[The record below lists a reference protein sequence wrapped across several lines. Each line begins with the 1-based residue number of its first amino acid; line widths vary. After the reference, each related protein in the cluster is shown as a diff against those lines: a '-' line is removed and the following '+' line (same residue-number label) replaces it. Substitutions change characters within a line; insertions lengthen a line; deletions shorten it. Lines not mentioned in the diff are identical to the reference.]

1 MDHAAAAGR
10 DDPAAAL
17 VERLQRPRRR
27 VADLDHDA
35 AAGGV
40 EEAQDA
46 VADPQL
52 DHLDPEPVGH
62 PRQARD
68 DLAGLVGLEL
78 RLGPGVEQH
87 AVPLQA
93 GAAAAPRL
101 VGAHRLERL
110 ARDAL
115 EVGQVDDPAGVVAH
129 RREVADLGDG
139 DEALV
144 ALVVARLG
152 VEEVDVGGGRE
163 ALEREVLEPPQ
174 VHALR
179 HQRMQAAQVAVLLE
193 GAALPAGEARHGDRV
208 PLGR

>member
-1 MDHAAAAGR
+1 MTSR
-10 DDPAAAL
+10 
-17 VERLQRPRRR
+17 
-27 VADLDHDA
+27 
-35 AAGGV
+35 
-40 EEAQDA
+40 
-46 VADPQL
+46 
-52 DHLDPEPVGH
+52 
-62 PRQARD
+62 
-68 DLAGLVGLEL
+68 GLVGLEL
-78 RLGPGVEQH
+78 DLGPGVEQH

-110 ARDAL
+110 AGDPL

-129 RREVADLGDG
+129 RREVAHLGDR

-152 VEEVDVGGGRE
+152 VEEVDVGGRRE

-179 HQRMQAAQVAVLLE
+179 HQRMQPAQVAVLLQRAVRRR
-193 GAALPAGEARHGDRV
+193 G
-208 PLGR
+208 